1 MLRWKQYLESI
12 MADERMQG
20 GGEGGAGQPGP
31 QCYLLVHNVS
41 KKHNIGTLARSA
53 VAFNVR
59 QICLVGSK
67 KYNMFGNHG
76 SGDYMS
82 LKHAEDLR
90 SAREYLKGEC
100 GCQILGV
107 EIVEGAKPIQDHPF
121 VGNTAFILGNEVGGR
136 EQRGRWR
143 PCRDPRRR
151 RRPDNSRRHTPA
163 DPRDMGSRRN
173 RWTSATAS
181 FTFPSTGA
189 ARPP

>member
-1 MLRWKQYLESI
+1 MFRWKQYLESI

-20 GGEGGAGQPGP
+20 GGEGGTGQPGP

-90 SAREYLKGEC
+90 SAREYLKGS
-100 GCQILGV
+100 G
-107 EIVEGAKPIQDHPF
+107 GARYS
-121 VGNTAFILGNEVGGR
+121 GWR
-136 EQRGRWR
+136 SWRGRSPSRTIPSWET
-143 PCRDPRRR
+143 RRSSWETR
-151 RRPDNSRRHTPA
+151 
-163 DPRDMGSRRN
+163 
-173 RWTSATAS
+173 
-181 FTFPSTGA
+181 
-189 ARPP
+189 